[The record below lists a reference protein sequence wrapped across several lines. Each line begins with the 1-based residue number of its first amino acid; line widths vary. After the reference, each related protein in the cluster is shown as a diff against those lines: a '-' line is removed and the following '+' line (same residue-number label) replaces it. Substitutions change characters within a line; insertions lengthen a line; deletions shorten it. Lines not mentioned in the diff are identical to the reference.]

1 MGRRPYLRPIIL
13 EEYIDKRL
21 FDKEKRMEFINKLTL
36 ISLGQ
41 VLITLQHNWPYL
53 VMSVVI
59 ATLLKLFVD
68 AV

>member
-1 MGRRPYLRPIIL
+1 MRPIIL
-13 EEYIDKRL
+13 EEYIGKRL
-21 FDKEKRMEFINKLTL
+21 FDQEKRMDFIKNLAF

-59 ATLLKLFVD
+59 AALLKIYVN
-68 AV
+68 AEKVTAS